1 MLNKRK
7 GITLIALIVTIIVL
21 LILVGITMVVILGP
35 EGILKK
41 AHDSR
46 IASRVV
52 TIKDRITVWQAENK
66 TKRQIGEPPIT
77 LEQFLGKLI
86 DEGLMTDVE
95 VSSMV
100 NDTLQIG
107 DEVIYFYN
115 PILSEI
121 NIGDTIIYNP
131 TIGAQVS
138 QLTYTSRVG
147 SAEAGKNVSG
157 NGHSVQTFTATS
169 SDDQWIVLGKENGR
183 LKLMSTEPKSKTTGT
198 GLTLSWG
205 QGWLYAEEE
214 LHKICSIYGHGK
226 GTDKNQITTYQIGNY
241 EIDGEV
247 KTKTLKGSG
256 ARCITLDDLQ
266 EITTINL
273 KGDNNTNNPPEATK
287 VYMPSLNGV
296 NPEGKCIDESKKSKI
311 PYTTKW
317 VARND
322 FNIKEKYQEL
332 TKEMIFKD
340 DPYYWVLYRS
350 VSTATD
356 HADFRV
362 CYINSNQVD
371 ASDPCSGTA
380 IQFYKYTFSRGIRPI
395 VYLEPEAE
403 LNNTGLN
410 TWTVVQ
416 E

>member
-1 MLNKRK
+1 MDFGK
-7 GITLIALIVTIIVL
+7 GA
-21 LILVGITMVVILGP
+21 
-35 EGILKK
+35 
-41 AHDSR
+41 D
-46 IASRVV
+46 
-52 TIKDRITVWQAENK
+52 
-66 TKRQIGEPPIT
+66 
-77 LEQFLGKLI
+77 
-86 DEGLMTDVE
+86 
-95 VSSMV
+95 
-100 NDTLQIG
+100 
-107 DEVIYFYN
+107 
-115 PILSEI
+115 
-121 NIGDTIIYNP
+121 
-131 TIGAQVS
+131 
-138 QLTYTSRVG
+138 
-147 SAEAGKNVSG
+147 
-157 NGHSVQTFTATS
+157 
-169 SDDQWIVLGKENGR
+169 
-183 LKLMSTEPKSKTTGT
+183 KSKVT
-198 GLTLSWG
+198 
-205 QGWLYAEEE
+205 Q
-214 LHKICSIYGHGK
+214 
-226 GTDKNQITTYQIGNY
+226 YQIGNPNIA
-241 EIDGEV
+241 EELQ
-247 KTKTLKGSG
+247 TKTISGSG
-256 ARCITLDDLQ
+256 ARSITLEDLQ
-266 EITTINL
+266 VMSNAELIETNP
-273 KGDNNTNNPPEATK
+273 NTNNPTEA